1 MSHNVR
7 RHLQLDI
14 DNYDETIRKLIPGYD
29 LMLQWAAQEIFPTGP
44 KWVLDLGAGTGAL
57 AEIIL
62 ERCEISVV
70 ELVDVDAEM
79 LARAQI
85 RLKRFGQRVRLRRQS
100 FRDPIPD
107 CCAAAA
113 SLALHHVPDMATK
126 EKLYGRIHDALA
138 PGGVLVNADVTMP
151 EEGSE
156 RTADYAAWAAH
167 LVSCGIPE
175 RRAYQHFDE
184 WSDEDTYFPLEHE
197 LAAMTRVGF
206 DAKCVWRQ
214 IPSTVLV
221 GRKMS

>member
-44 KWVLDLGAGTGAL
+44 KRVLDLGAGTGAL

-113 SLALHHVPDMATK
+113 SLALHHVPDMATTRK
-126 EKLYGRIHDALA
+126 SSMDASMT
-138 PGGVLVNADVTMP
+138 PWRP
-151 EEGSE
+151 
-156 RTADYAAWAAH
+156 AA
-167 LVSCGIPE
+167 C
-175 RRAYQHFDE
+175 
-184 WSDEDTYFPLEHE
+184 WSTL
-197 LAAMTRVGF
+197 T
-206 DAKCVWRQ
+206 
-214 IPSTVLV
+214 
-221 GRKMS
+221 